1 MKHHEVEAVHGGG
14 DGQYGLSTVVAAA
27 HELKSPLVL
36 LRQLSFAAADP
47 NKTENERQLALQQ
60 LTLVADRGLRLTTDL
75 TKTARLDSSMFM
87 VEPISAQQV
96 CETIVKQIRP
106 LYDQHGRTIRLDVRR
121 GRPLVLAH
129 RELLSSIVYHFAD
142 NALHYGDDDSSV
154 TVTLQAKQK
163 QKKLRIS
170 VRDEGPAMSLAD
182 WRKVSREPGK
192 SLSSRPQSSGL
203 GLYIAEQFSQAMGA
217 ATGLIRHR
225 NGATFYVEVPLSE
238 QLRLL

>member
-1 MKHHEVEAVHGGG
+1 MKHHEVEAMHGGG
-14 DGQYGLSTVVAAA
+14 DGRQELSTIVAAA

-36 LRQLSFAAADP
+36 MRQLSFAAADP
-47 NKTENERQLALQQ
+47 SKSDSERQLALQQ
-60 LTLVADRGLRLTTDL
+60 LTLAADRSLRLTTDL
-75 TKTARLDSSMFM
+75 TRTARLDSAMFA
-87 VEPISAQQV
+87 VEPVSAQQI
-96 CETIVKQIRP
+96 CESIVKQIKP
-106 LYDQHGRTIRLDVRR
+106 LYDQHGRTIRLNVKR

-142 NALHYGDDDSSV
+142 NALHYGDDDSQV
-154 TVTLQAKQK
+154 TVSLQARQK

-182 WRKVSREPGK
+182 WRKISKHPGQN
-192 SLSSRPQSSGL
+192 LPSRPQASGL
-203 GLYIAEQFSQAMGA
+203 GLYIAEQFSEAIGA